1 MGSKKVLSD
10 ADIGRFLQ
18 SYDDDFEILDISE
31 DENNNFYEISE
42 TENAFVAEDNV
53 KLLSEFSDEKN
64 IPLMWFAQKRMLLG
78 FLKQICTE
86 KNFINDRI
94 KKENHIVGLW
104 PESIRLGV
112 RQENA
117 KEWKTLLNALNC
129 LSLLKLLMRM
139 CNGQTLR

>member
-64 IPLMWFAQKRMLLG
+64 IPLM
-78 FLKQICTE
+78 
-86 KNFINDRI
+86 
-94 KKENHIVGLW
+94 
-104 PESIRLGV
+104 
-112 RQENA
+112 
-117 KEWKTLLNALNC
+117 
-129 LSLLKLLMRM
+129 
-139 CNGQTLR
+139 